1 MTNRMTD
8 PAPGLDASSLR
19 VLIACEHA
27 SARFG
32 GEAALP
38 LHYFRILN
46 ERGHAVWLVSHA
58 RSRDELTLLFG
69 DHERIHYI
77 KDNPLHR
84 LMWRLGGFL
93 PDRLAHFSVG
103 LVSRW
108 VTQIQQRRLVREL
121 VRDHAIQVVH
131 QPMPVSPKEPSML
144 FDLGVPVVIGPMN
157 GGMNYPAAFAK
168 QQNPIVSAFLKVGRM
183 SSHWFN
189 AMVPGKRRSAV
200 LLVANERTRQAL
212 PAAPQSRVIEMVEN
226 GVNLSLWQASGASV
240 EPHPMG
246 PTRYLYMGRLVD
258 WKAVDL
264 LLLAFK
270 QASQRSAMT
279 LTIAGD
285 GSERAWLHQM
295 CKNLGILAQQEG
307 QMGSV
312 FFAGWQTQEQ
322 CATLLKNSSALV
334 LPSLLE
340 CGGAVVLEA
349 MAASRPVIATHWGG
363 PADYLD
369 ESCGILVHPH
379 SREQFISGLSEAMV
393 KLSNSHPLRVQLGRA
408 GNAKAVR
415 EYDWQVKV
423 DQMLD
428 IYAQTAQS
436 SLSSSPA

>member
-1 MTNRMTD
+1 MTNQATRM
-8 PAPGLDASSLR
+8 DASSLR
-19 VLIACEHA
+19 ILIACDHA

-46 ERGHAVWLVSHA
+46 ERGHAVWLVSHE
-58 RSRDELTLLFG
+58 RTRDELTQLFG
-69 DHERIHYI
+69 PHERIYYT
-77 KDNPLHR
+77 KDNALHR
-84 LMWRLGGFL
+84 LMWRLGRL
-93 PDRLAHFSVG
+93 VPDRLAHFSVG

-108 VTQIQQRRLVREL
+108 VTQIQQRRLVRAL
-121 VRDHAIQVVH
+121 VREHAIDVVH

-144 FDLGVPVVIGPMN
+144 FDLGAPVVIGPMN

-168 QQNPIVSAFLKVGRM
+168 QQNPIVSAFLKIGRL

-240 EPHPMG
+240 EPAPHGG
-246 PTRYLYMGRLVD
+246 PTRFLFMGRLVD

-270 QASQRSAMT
+270 QASQQSVMT
-279 LTIAGD
+279 LTLAGD
-285 GSERAWLHQM
+285 GSERARLYQM
-295 CKNLGILAQQEG
+295 CENMGLRASHDGQEG
-307 QMGSV
+307 RV

-322 CATLLKNSSALV
+322 CAELLKNSSALV

-369 ESCGILVHPH
+369 ASCGILVHPH
-379 SREQFISGLSEAMV
+379 SREQFIAGLSEALV
-393 KLSNSHPLRVQLGRA
+393 KLSDSHPLRVQLGRA
-408 GNAKAVR
+408 GHAKVVR
-415 EYDWQVKV
+415 EYDWRFKV

-436 SLSSSPA
+436 DRSS